1 MTPTPRKSGI
11 RLPWSQHEETD
22 AAQPAETAA
31 AAPEAPTASDAT
43 ATEAGPKAE
52 TTTTPEAGAAA
63 GSATP
68 APAMAAPAAEAP
80 MDDADNA
87 LLASLVTAMREVAER
102 ERESSVSTL
111 RQSLDEAVATLR
123 TDADEQ
129 GEQLRERSEADI
141 AAIGDWVNAETER
154 IAAEGDRR
162 RETRRQLLTQQ
173 LSDHEQRSGTEI
185 ESLYARIQE
194 YERELT
200 TFSAQ
205 LHDINDPAAF
215 GTAAKRMPRPPSIV
229 AATHAAS
236 TTPAPSAEATDKPEA
251 TQTAAS
257 EATEPVA
264 PTARAS
270 ADDGSP
276 EAQAE
281 PMTDEATAEASADAP
296 STDATSTD
304 ATSAEATTAEATTA
318 EATTAEATT
327 AEATTEEA
335 TTAEAASP
343 EPGDAAETT
352 EAAEAATEPAAKKP
366 APGSSSIVPDTHDAR
381 LSALGIDRNG
391 SDAETADEEGAPA
404 AAEATAAEGEPAPG
418 PGTEAPSDPLRARLA
433 ELDAK
438 ISRDATAEPATATVV
453 APGAAGEVAT
463 AIVVHGLGSFGAI
476 TSFKQALERVD
487 GVHGI
492 SLSLGPTGEFVYRA
506 THEAEFDLVAA
517 IEQIEHGG
525 AQIERQ
531 PDGSLR
537 VGGQRGR

>member
-1 MTPTPRKSGI
+1 MTPTPRRSGI

-22 AAQPAETAA
+22 AAQPAKTGAE
-31 AAPEAPTASDAT
+31 APEAPTVSDAT

-52 TTTTPEAGAAA
+52 TTATPEASAAA
-63 GSATP
+63 GGAMQAS
-68 APAMAAPAAEAP
+68 AMAAPAAEAP

-87 LLASLVTAMREVAER
+87 LLASLITAMREVAER

-111 RQSLDEAVATLR
+111 RQSVDESVETLR
-123 TDADEQ
+123 TRAAEQ
-129 GEQLRERSEADI
+129 GEQLRERSESDI

-200 TFSAQ
+200 TFFAQ

-215 GTAAKRMPRPPSIV
+215 GTAAKRMPRPPSIAAAAP
-229 AATHAAS
+229 AATP
-236 TTPAPSAEATDKPEA
+236 TPEPTAEAAGKPDSAQDA
-251 TQTAAS
+251 TGEGGEPAAATAVAS
-257 EATEPVA
+257 VDESSRDA
-264 PTARAS
+264 P
-270 ADDGSP
+270 
-276 EAQAE
+276 AE
-281 PMTDEATAEASADAP
+281 PMAAEATAEASAEAP
-296 STDATSTD
+296 GTDATSG
-304 ATSAEATTAEATTA
+304 
-318 EATTAEATT
+318 EATT

-335 TTAEAASP
+335 TTEEATTEEAASP
-343 EPGDAAETT
+343 EADDAAETPET
-352 EAAEAATEPAAKKP
+352 PEEPAAGQP
-366 APGSSSIVPDTHDAR
+366 ARGSSSIVPDTHDAR

-391 SDAETADEEGAPA
+391 SDAESADEEAAPA
-404 AAEATAAEGEPAPG
+404 SAEATTADGEPATG
-418 PGTEAPSDPLRARLA
+418 PGAEAPSDPLRARLA

-438 ISRDATAEPATATVV
+438 ISSDATAEPATATVV

-537 VGGQRGR
+537 VVVQRGR

>member
-22 AAQPAETAA
+22 AAQPAETGAE
-31 AAPEAPTASDAT
+31 APVAPTASDAT

-52 TTTTPEAGAAA
+52 STATPEAEAAT
-63 GSATP
+63 GSA
-68 APAMAAPAAEAP
+68 AQASAMAAPAAEAP

-111 RQSLDEAVATLR
+111 RQSVDEAVETLR
-123 TDADEQ
+123 TRAAEQ
-129 GEQLRERSEADI
+129 GEQLRERSESDI

-154 IAAEGDRR
+154 IAAEGERR

-185 ESLYARIQE
+185 ESLYARVQE
-194 YERELT
+194 YERDLT
-200 TFSAQ
+200 TFFAQ
-205 LHDINDPAAF
+205 LHDVNDPAAF

-229 AATHAAS
+229 PATPAAT
-236 TTPAPSAEATDKPEA
+236 TTPPLGAETTGEPEA
-251 TQTAAS
+251 TQTATS
-257 EATEPVA
+257 EGTEPA
-264 PTARAS
+264 AATAEAL
-270 ADDGSP
+270 ADDSSP
-276 EAQAE
+276 EAPAE
-281 PMTDEATAEASADAP
+281 AMAAQVTAEASADAA
-296 STDATSTD
+296 STDATTAD
-304 ATSAEATTAEATTA
+304 ATTAEAETA
-318 EATTAEATT
+318 DVA
-327 AEATTEEA
+327 
-335 TTAEAASP
+335 
-343 EPGDAAETT
+343 DAAETA
-352 EAAEAATEPAAKKP
+352 ESAEAPAEPAAEKP

-391 SDAETADEEGAPA
+391 SDAESAGEDAATAS
-404 AAEATAAEGEPAPG
+404 AEATAAEAEAAPG
-418 PGTEAPSDPLRARLA
+418 SGTAAPSDPLRARLA

-438 ISRDATAEPATATVV
+438 ISADATAEPATATVV

-537 VGGQRGR
+537 VVVQRGR

>member
-22 AAQPAETAA
+22 VAQPAETGAD
-31 AAPEAPTASDAT
+31 APEAPAASDAT
-43 ATEAGPKAE
+43 ATGAGAQAD
-52 TTTTPEAGAAA
+52 TTAAATPGMPAGAAQPSLSPA
-63 GSATP
+63 SSADV
-68 APAMAAPAAEAP
+68 A

-87 LLASLVTAMREVAER
+87 LLASLITAMREVAER
-102 ERESSVSTL
+102 ERESSVSIL
-111 RQSLDEAVATLR
+111 RQSVDEAVETLR
-123 TDADEQ
+123 TRAAEQ
-129 GEQLRERSEADI
+129 AEQLRERSESDI

-154 IAAEGDRR
+154 IAAEGERR

-200 TFSAQ
+200 TFFAQ
-205 LHDINDPAAF
+205 LHEMNDPAAF

-229 AATHAAS
+229 AATPAAT
-236 TTPAPSAEATDKPEA
+236 TTPAPTADAKDTSKATGQGSGEDGER
-251 TQTAAS
+251 AA
-257 EATEPVA
+257 
-264 PTARAS
+264 
-270 ADDGSP
+270 
-276 EAQAE
+276 
-281 PMTDEATAEASADAP
+281 ATAEASAEAGSAEEP
-296 STDATSTD
+296 AEPMAADATGE
-304 ATSAEATTAEATTA
+304 ANPEAPSAEAEN
-318 EATTAEATT
+318 ED
-327 AEATTEEA
+327 A

-343 EPGDAAETT
+343 EAGDTTETT
-352 EAAEAATEPAAKKP
+352 EALEQPAA
-366 APGSSSIVPDTHDAR
+366 GSSSIVPDTHDAR

-391 SDAETADEEGAPA
+391 SDGEPTGVEA
-404 AAEATAAEGEPAPG
+404 ASPSAGATAPEGEPLSSA
-418 PGTEAPSDPLRARLA
+418 EADVPSDPLRARLA

-438 ISRDATAEPATATVV
+438 ITGDTTAEPATATVV
-453 APGAAGEVAT
+453 APGSAGEVAT

-537 VGGQRGR
+537 VVVQRGR

>member
-22 AAQPAETAA
+22 AAQPAETGA
-31 AAPEAPTASDAT
+31 EAPATPEASDAT
-43 ATEAGPKAE
+43 ATEAGPQAE
-52 TTTTPEAGAAA
+52 SNAPAASGTAAA
-63 GSATP
+63 DATEASP
-68 APAMAAPAAEAP
+68 APAFSAEVAT
-80 MDDADNA
+80 DDADNA

-111 RQSLDEAVATLR
+111 RQSVDEAVETLR
-123 TDADEQ
+123 TRAAEQ
-129 GEQLRERSEADI
+129 AEQLRERSESDI

-200 TFSAQ
+200 TFFGQ
-205 LHDINDPAAF
+205 LHEIDDPAAF

-229 AATHAAS
+229 AATPVA
-236 TTPAPSAEATDKPEA
+236 TTAPTPTADAKGKPEA
-251 TQTAAS
+251 TQAGVGEGS
-257 EATEPVA
+257 EP
-264 PTARAS
+264 
-270 ADDGSP
+270 
-276 EAQAE
+276 
-281 PMTDEATAEASADAP
+281 AEASAEAGSQEAP
-296 STDATSTD
+296 AEVIAAETTGEAN
-304 ATSAEATTAEATTA
+304 AEGPSAEAEAAEGA
-318 EATTAEATT
+318 
-327 AEATTEEA
+327 TEEA
-335 TTAEAASP
+335 PSSEA
-343 EPGDAAETT
+343 GDAAETAET
-352 EAAEAATEPAAKKP
+352 AETAEQPAAEEP
-366 APGSSSIVPDTHDAR
+366 APGSSSIVPDTHEAR

-391 SDAETADEEGAPA
+391 SDSESMGEEAGTAS
-404 AAEATAAEGEPAPG
+404 AEATSNEGEPASG
-418 PGTEAPSDPLRARLA
+418 AETDVPSDPLRARLA

-438 ISRDATAEPATATVV
+438 IGGDTTSEPATATVV

-506 THEAEFDLVAA
+506 THEAEFDLVTA

-537 VGGQRGR
+537 VVVQRGR

>member
-22 AAQPAETAA
+22 AAQPAETGAE
-31 AAPEAPTASDAT
+31 APEAPTASDAT
-43 ATEAGPKAE
+43 AIEAGPKAE
-52 TTTTPEAGAAA
+52 TAPTAGAGAAA
-63 GSATP
+63 GDAMHATALH
-68 APAMAAPAAEAP
+68 APPAEAST
-80 MDDADNA
+80 DDADNA

-111 RQSLDEAVATLR
+111 RQSVDESVETLR
-123 TDADEQ
+123 TRAAEQ
-129 GEQLRERSEADI
+129 AEQLRERSESDI

-194 YERELT
+194 YERDLT
-200 TFSAQ
+200 TFFAQ

-229 AATHAAS
+229 QATPVA
-236 TTPAPSAEATDKPEA
+236 TTSPAPSAGPTSTPEG
-251 TQTAAS
+251 TQ
-257 EATEPVA
+257 
-264 PTARAS
+264 AS
-270 ADDGSP
+270 AAED
-276 EAQAE
+276 AE
-281 PMTDEATAEASADAP
+281 PAAETAEASADVASQEAPAEPMTAAATGKANTEASSTEASSSEAP
-296 STDATSTD
+296 SADATST
-304 ATSAEATTAEATTA
+304 EATTAAVA
-318 EATTAEATT
+318 
-327 AEATTEEA
+327 
-335 TTAEAASP
+335 
-343 EPGDAAETT
+343 DAAEAP
-352 EAAEAATEPAAKKP
+352 EQPAAEQPQQA
-366 APGSSSIVPDTHDAR
+366 SSSIVPDTHDAR

-391 SDAETADEEGAPA
+391 SDGESTGEDA
-404 AAEATAAEGEPAPG
+404 ASASAEAG
-418 PGTEAPSDPLRARLA
+418 PESGAGADLPTDPLRARLA

-438 ISRDATAEPATATVV
+438 ISGDTTAEPATATVV

-537 VGGQRGR
+537 VVVQRGR

>member
-22 AAQPAETAA
+22 AAQPAETGAG
-31 AAPEAPTASDAT
+31 APVAPTASDPS
-43 ATEAGPKAE
+43 ATETGPKAE
-52 TTTTPEAGAAA
+52 TTATAEAGAAA
-63 GSATP
+63 GGATQASTTDP
-68 APAMAAPAAEAP
+68 PAAEAP

-87 LLASLVTAMREVAER
+87 LLSSLVTAMREVAER

-111 RQSLDEAVATLR
+111 RQSVDESVETLR
-123 TDADEQ
+123 TRSAEQ
-129 GEQLRERSEADI
+129 AEQLRERSESDI

-200 TFSAQ
+200 TFFAQ

-215 GTAAKRMPRPPSIV
+215 GTAAKRMPRPPAIV
-229 AATHAAS
+229 AAASAATPTPEPTALATGKLDATQDATGEGGEPAAAATEAPADDS
-236 TTPAPSAEATDKPEA
+236 SAETPAEP
-251 TQTAAS
+251 AA
-257 EATEPVA
+257 A
-264 PTARAS
+264 
-270 ADDGSP
+270 
-276 EAQAE
+276 
-281 PMTDEATAEASADAP
+281 EATAEV
-296 STDATSTD
+296 
-304 ATSAEATTAEATTA
+304 SAEAPGTDSTSP
-318 EATTAEATT
+318 
-327 AEATTEEA
+327 EA

-343 EPGDAAETT
+343 EPGDAAQTPETP
-352 EAAEAATEPAAKKP
+352 EEPVAEQS
-366 APGSSSIVPDTHDAR
+366 APSSASIVPDTHDAR

-391 SDAETADEEGAPA
+391 SDAESADEEAAPA
-404 AAEATAAEGEPAPG
+404 SAEATTADGEPATG

-438 ISRDATAEPATATVV
+438 ISSDASADPATATVV

-537 VGGQRGR
+537 VVVQRGR

>member
-87 LLASLVTAMREVAER
+87 LLASLVIAMREVAER

-200 TFSAQ
+200 TFFAQ

-257 EATEPVA
+257 EASEPVA
-264 PTARAS
+264 PTAGAS

-276 EAQAE
+276 EAQAG

-296 STDATSTD
+296 STDAM
-304 ATSAEATTAEATTA
+304 SAEATTAEATTA
-318 EATTAEATT
+318 EANTEEAN
-327 AEATTEEA
+327 TEEA

-352 EAAEAATEPAAKKP
+352 QAAEAATEPAAKKP
-366 APGSSSIVPDTHDAR
+366 APASSSIVPDTHDAR

-404 AAEATAAEGEPAPG
+404 AAEATAAAGEPAPG

>member
-11 RLPWSQHEETD
+11 RLPWSQHEESD
-22 AAQPAETAA
+22 AAQRAETGAE
-31 AAPEAPTASDAT
+31 APEAPTASDAT

-52 TTTTPEAGAAA
+52 TTATPEAGAAP
-63 GSATP
+63 GSATQ
-68 APAMAAPAAEAP
+68 ASAMAAPAAEAP

-111 RQSLDEAVATLR
+111 RQSVDETVETLR
-123 TDADEQ
+123 TRAAEQ
-129 GEQLRERSEADI
+129 GEQLRERSESDI

-200 TFSAQ
+200 TFFAQ

-229 AATHAAS
+229 AATQAAT
-236 TTPAPSAEATDKPEA
+236 TTPTPSAEASDKPEA

-257 EATEPVA
+257 QATEPVA
-264 PTARAS
+264 ATAGAS

-281 PMTDEATAEASADAP
+281 PTTVEATAGA
-296 STDATSTD
+296 
-304 ATSAEATTAEATTA
+304 SAEATTAEAA
-318 EATTAEATT
+318 SPEATTAESTT
-327 AEATTEEA
+327 V
-335 TTAEAASP
+335 EAASP
-343 EPGDAAETT
+343 EPGDAAETPG
-352 EAAEAATEPAAKKP
+352 AAEAPAEPAAEKP
-366 APGSSSIVPDTHDAR
+366 ASGSSSIVPDTHDAR

-391 SDAETADEEGAPA
+391 SDAESPDEGAATASPD
-404 AAEATAAEGEPAPG
+404 ATAAEGEPAAG
-418 PGTEAPSDPLRARLA
+418 P
-433 ELDAK
+433 
-438 ISRDATAEPATATVV
+438 TVV

-537 VGGQRGR
+537 VVVQRGR